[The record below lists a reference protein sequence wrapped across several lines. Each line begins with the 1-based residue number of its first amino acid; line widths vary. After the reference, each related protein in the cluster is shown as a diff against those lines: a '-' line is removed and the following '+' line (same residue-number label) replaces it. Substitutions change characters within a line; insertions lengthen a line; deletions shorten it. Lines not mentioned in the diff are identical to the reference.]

1 MQRWKLLCGDV
12 VGCLSLAGCGP
23 ELGAPGEEGDDVPI
37 GDPQQ
42 IGAQEL
48 AADSI
53 GSSAIS
59 KVLSKKVGP
68 CVAGRKTFLRSVNW
82 NPVNHIYSQY
92 PQGSQQTPGE
102 YFVINRVI
110 QVAYSKVSV
119 YEECIG
125 SKYYEV
131 TYPTG
136 WSHRHKDL
144 RQNCYDGGCIPI
156 PGAAYSGWYTGAVC
170 NHKF

>member
-1 MQRWKLLCGDV
+1 MQRWKILSGVV

-23 ELGAPGEEGDDVPI
+23 ELGAPVEEGDDVPI

-42 IGAQEL
+42 LAEQEL

-59 KVLSKKVGP
+59 KVLSGKTGP
-68 CVAGRKTFLRSVNW
+68 CVSGSKKLLRSVNW

-92 PQGSQQTPGE
+92 PKGSQVTTGE
-102 YFVINRVI
+102 YIVINRVI
-110 QVAYSKVSV
+110 QVAYSKVSI
-119 YEECIG
+119 YEECIN

-131 TYPTG
+131 TYPTA
-136 WSHRHKDL
+136 WMHRHKDMQ
-144 RQNCYDGGCIPI
+144 QNCYGGGCVPMWTS
-156 PGAAYSGWYTGAVC
+156 YSTWKDGAVC
-170 NHKF
+170 NHKL